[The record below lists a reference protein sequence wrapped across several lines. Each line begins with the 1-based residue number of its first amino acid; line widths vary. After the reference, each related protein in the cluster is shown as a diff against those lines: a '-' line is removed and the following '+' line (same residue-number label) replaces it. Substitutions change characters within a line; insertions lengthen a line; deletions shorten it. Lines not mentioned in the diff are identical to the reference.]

1 MSDVKKIVGQIS
13 LAGTVALTS
22 VGAGATVVS
31 DQISVVLDRSAPE
44 RTRIAAAMRVSQS
57 GARDAVI
64 PMVQALQNTKGSLKA
79 AVRKALGELNAA
91 STLQADLT
99 TEDAAV
105 RQRSAELLGVLQD
118 TAALGALVER
128 LKDSDAGVREAA
140 AIALAKF
147 GGPDQVQALTG
158 TLCDDEVTDVRM
170 AAAQALGEIDAPSA
184 KEALVQALKTEKDD
198 FVKVVINMGLKSGD

>member
-1 MSDVKKIVGQIS
+1 MSDVKKIVGQIG

-22 VGAGATVVS
+22 VGAGATEVS
-31 DQISVVLDRSAPE
+31 DQISVVFDRSAPE

-118 TAALGALVER
+118 TGALGALVER

-147 GGPDQVQALTG
+147 GGPDQVQALTR

-184 KEALVQALKTEKDD
+184 KAALVQALKTEKDD
-198 FVKVVINMGLKSGD
+198 FVKVFINMGLKSGD